1 MKNVGGPIRGQF
13 LQIAKRARKRVEVD
27 TQKMRTELLEDLKR
41 MFELAKQMACAEGV
55 KEKQAQHWIRIMGY
69 IGQVINSLAKS
80 FDEAKAL
87 DYLEKLEKMVRE
99 TEGNPEKSGTA

>member
-1 MKNVGGPIRGQF
+1 
-13 LQIAKRARKRVEVD
+13 
-27 TQKMRTELLEDLKR
+27 
-41 MFELAKQMACAEGV
+41 MFELAKQMAVAEDV
-55 KEKQAQHWIRIMGY
+55 NERQAQHWIRIMGY

-99 TEGNPEKSGTA
+99 AERNPKQSETT